1 MIVYIPIGNASCS
14 ISHKLIKKN
23 LRKNAYPF
31 DWLCCP
37 LKGLYNLIK
46 NDFNNFLDN
55 IIICKKEH
63 GRYLDD
69 SGIIKFSKDYI
80 YPIICKE
87 YKLLFLHD
95 FKNLSDI
102 EFETVKN
109 KYNRR
114 IKRLIDLLKSNN
126 QIILVHD
133 DKPLIRQSRLI
144 YRKNKINYKELYDSE
159 SYLDK
164 IIDLIKKKF
173 SKDIKIISINVL

>member
-37 LKGLYNLIK
+37 QKGLYNLIK
-46 NDFNNFLDN
+46 NDFNNFLED

-69 SGIIKFSKDYI
+69 SGVIKFNKDYI
-80 YPIICKE
+80 YPIISKE

-95 FKNLSDI
+95 FKNLSET
-102 EFETVKN
+102 EFKTVKS
-109 KYNRR
+109 KYSRR
-114 IKRLIDLLKSNN
+114 IKRLLDLLKSKDEV
-126 QIILVHD
+126 IFVHD
-133 DKPLIRQSRLI
+133 SKPLIRQNRLI
-144 YRKNKINYKELYDSE
+144 YRKNNIKYKELYDTE
-159 SYLDK
+159 NYLDK
-164 IIDLIKKKF
+164 IINLIKDKF
-173 SKDIKIISINVL
+173 SKDIKIISINDL